1 MLKWAGALVAAYLA
15 LCALLY
21 FAQRSLL
28 YFPDTRRVAPQ
39 DAGFV
44 DATEHELKTAD
55 GERVLVWHIA
65 PKGGKP
71 VVLYFHGNGGSLA
84 YRRERFIAL
93 EQAGFGLVALS
104 YRGYGGSSGTP
115 SEEGLIADARAAYEF
130 ALARYP
136 ASQIALWGESLGG
149 AVAIALAAEKPVA
162 RIVLEAPFTSVEE
175 LASSIYWFVPVRLL
189 LKDRFRSDLR
199 VAKVKAPVL
208 ILHGV
213 QDRVVPF
220 RYGER
225 LFSLIPGEKKLVKFD
240 DGDHNDLDRFGA
252 TKTAMEFLQGR

>member
-1 MLKWAGALVAAYLA
+1 MKTLLIAAISIYLA
-15 LCALLY
+15 LLAFLY

-28 YFPDTRRVAPQ
+28 YFPDTRRVAPE
-39 DAGFV
+39 DAGFADV
-44 DATEHELKTAD
+44 TEHELKTAD
-55 GERVLVWHIA
+55 GERVIVWHLA
-65 PKGGKP
+65 PKDGKP
-71 VVLYFHGNGGSLA
+71 VILYFHGNGGSLA
-84 YRRERFIAL
+84 YRRDRFIAL
-93 EQAGFGLVALS
+93 QDAGFGLVALS
-104 YRGYGGSSGTP
+104 YRGYGGSSGRP
-115 SEEGLIADARAAYEF
+115 NEEGLIADARASYEF

-136 ASQIALWGESLGG
+136 AAQVALWGESLGS

-162 RIVLEAPFTSVEE
+162 RIVLESPFTSVEE

-199 VAKVKAPVL
+199 IARVKAPVL

-213 QDRVVPF
+213 EDRVVPF

-252 TKTAMEFLQGR
+252 TKSAMEFLQP